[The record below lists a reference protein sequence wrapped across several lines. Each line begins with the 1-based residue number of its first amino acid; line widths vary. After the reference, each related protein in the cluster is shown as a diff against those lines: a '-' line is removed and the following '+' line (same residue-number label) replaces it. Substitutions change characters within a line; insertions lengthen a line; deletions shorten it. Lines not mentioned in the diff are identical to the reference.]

1 MLCQGANTQVDQAE
15 CFIQTL
21 RTYTRFI
28 KTKFLLINTFFTNNT
43 AHQSGSDI
51 YGGQPNQCTINTKA
65 ELATRFLYDKYL
77 YGFDYI
83 KATTKIEQIID
94 YSQYARSHPDYL
106 INNITES
113 DVLGLISSDGI
124 LNFCLDNVVSPIT
137 TAIQLY
143 Q

>member
-51 YGGQPNQCTINTKA
+51 YGGQLNLCTINTKA

-83 KATTKIEQIID
+83 KATTK
-94 YSQYARSHPDYL
+94 
-106 INNITES
+106 
-113 DVLGLISSDGI
+113 
-124 LNFCLDNVVSPIT
+124 LNRLST
-137 TAIQLY
+137 TADMQGHILITSLTTSQNPMY
-143 Q
+143 